1 MAQAQG
7 RLIRLALWA
16 ALAVALPRPGE
27 ALEPRFDHRD
37 ERGLVADV
45 ALTRDNVSVGTGLAF
60 PSFAPALRVA
70 YSVDADGVGDELQL
84 GVVSRLFGWRLENEA
99 ASLGLD
105 ARWRGFFGTEELK
118 TFFELGARGV
128 VYPRLAGG
136 PRAAFGVAYDPNRAY
151 GFFASIG
158 FLGVF
163 GKMTVVSAEIGA
175 GLQLRFE

>member
-1 MAQAQG
+1 VAQTQG
-7 RLIRLALWA
+7 RLIRLALGV
-16 ALAVALPRPGE
+16 ALAAALPRPAE

-45 ALTRDNVSVGTGLAF
+45 ALTRDNVSVGTGLSF

-70 YSVDADGVGDELQL
+70 YSFDADGAGDEVQL
-84 GVVSRLFGWRLENEA
+84 GLVSRLHGWLLEGEL
-99 ASLGLD
+99 ASLGAD

-118 TFFELGARGV
+118 TFFELGARGI

-136 PRAAFGVAYDPNRAY
+136 PRAAFGIAYDPNRAY

-158 FLGVF
+158 FFAAF

-175 GLQLRFE
+175 GIQLRFE